1 MGTKEGSSVRG
12 AKGPPTYSKANDRS
26 RWDKPENS
34 KNQEKRVAKV
44 SVKKKAPTA
53 SSVDVHKRKVRAGGP
68 TDSKKPKVVLK
79 RVMDEVRDISH
90 FFSFS
95 ELTLKID
102 FFPIF

>member
-1 MGTKEGSSVRG
+1 MRG

-90 FFSFS
+90 FFFHFLS
-95 ELTLKID
+95 
-102 FFPIF
+102 